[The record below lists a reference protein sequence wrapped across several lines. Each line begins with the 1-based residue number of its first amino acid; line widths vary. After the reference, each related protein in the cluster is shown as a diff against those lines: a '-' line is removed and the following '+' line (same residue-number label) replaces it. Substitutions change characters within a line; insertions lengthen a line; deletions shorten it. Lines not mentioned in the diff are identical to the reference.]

1 MYETGNRLVLVGW
14 VETRVKRKDDRA
26 VALVTGSS
34 LPAVPDSRPHLSL
47 PAVMTFNNE
56 GSRSPAI

>member
-1 MYETGNRLVLVGW
+1 MDEIGNRLVLVEW

-34 LPAVPDSRPHLSL
+34 LRAVPDSRPHLSL
-47 PAVMTFNNE
+47 PATVTFNE
-56 GSRSPAI
+56 